1 MVTDPVMGG
10 SSTAVSARFENFRTA
25 AGSKTRVHLEESRST
40 IAKEDKDIVRTETKK
55 ARTEKARVGKTR
67 TQKTRPEKVYKG
79 TGLYWGFLAVLVT
92 LVALV
97 ILAAQ
102 NTDPVQ
108 FSFLSWELR
117 YPLVAIILATIGAP
131 VVLDEAVGFVWR
143 KRRRRVLAERTELR
157 DLRARAA
164 RPAAEPAPSS
174 VAAEADAESESLL

>member
-1 MVTDPVMGG
+1 M
-10 SSTAVSARFENFRTA
+10 
-25 AGSKTRVHLEESRST
+25 
-40 IAKEDKDIVRTETKK
+40 AKEDKDIVRTEAKQAGTEK
-55 ARTEKARVGKTR
+55 ARTEKSRVGKTRTQKTRTQKTR

-117 YPLVAIILATIGAP
+117 YPLVAIILATIGGT

-164 RPAAEPAPSS
+164 QPSAAEPAPSA